1 MQETSPRSLGRSLCT
16 FLPVAAPWL
25 LFVLLSIV
33 LRTDVLKANPVWA
46 DEIIYFRSLK
56 TVCEAGWPMAA
67 NGTFEATAILG
78 NFGSAGLIPMLL
90 YAPFGFVFGVTS
102 HTILLCNAFWVS
114 VGMLVFILLRKPSY
128 KVCLLLTGS
137 LITYV
142 PYILYCTTCMTEI
155 FSYAIILLYLA
166 FLLTYYEKRSK
177 VFLLLCVMTFALACL
192 YRSYYGWLA
201 VPLGLSIGRFRFTK
215 KTLLSLIGLLFF
227 GFVSCLIGECF
238 ISTNFNSFLY
248 RLLNAGDLYT
258 AWRMLLSHVKSNLL
272 DVFNRGEC
280 QPIELFLF
288 AGYAFMMLITLI
300 GAFIGK
306 RNKNQEYVLRFDLLG
321 IFLLMAALL
330 ITTICLYDLRDWRGF
345 RILAPIL
352 WMAIL
357 FTVSRGYYVASGTSA
372 VIAVVSL
379 IWLLANPPIGA
390 FADRARFTEP
400 VKNEKL
406 TQAVQFVSVCD
417 EANDDSFVNTVR
429 TDLYSLQF
437 AEELDSRM
445 GVQYGW
451 LTADT
456 VEKSHWLVTDYL
468 RCAITGYVCAADFG
482 DYKVYERVLPEE
494 VTE

>member
-1 MQETSPRSLGRSLCT
+1 MQKTFPRSLGRSLCT

-25 LFVLLSIV
+25 LLGLLSIV
-33 LRTDVLKANPVWA
+33 LKTNVLKANPVWA

-67 NGTFEATAILG
+67 NGTFEATAKLG
-78 NFGSAGLIPMLL
+78 NFGSAGLVPTLL
-90 YAPFGFVFGVTS
+90 YAPFGFAFGVTP
-102 HTILLCNAFWVS
+102 HTILLCNVFWVS
-114 VGMLVFILLRKPSY
+114 VGMLVFLLLRKPSN

-137 LITYV
+137 LMTYV
-142 PYILYCTTCMTEI
+142 PFILYCITSMTEI
-155 FSYAIILLYLA
+155 FSYALILLYLA

-177 VFLLLCVMTFALACL
+177 VSLLFCVLTFALACL

-201 VPLGLSIGRFRFTK
+201 VPLGLSIGRFRFSR
-215 KTLLSLIGLLFF
+215 KTLLSLLGLLLF
-227 GFVSCLIGECF
+227 GFVCCLVGECF
-238 ISTNFNSFLY
+238 VSTNFNSFLY
-248 RLLNAGDLYT
+248 RLLHAGDFYT

-272 DVFNRGEC
+272 DVFSRGEC

-288 AGYAFMMLITLI
+288 AGYAFMMLIMLI

-306 RNKNQEYVLRFDLLG
+306 QNENQKYALRFDLLG
-321 IFLLMAALL
+321 MFLLMAALL

-357 FTVSRGYYVASGTSA
+357 YTISRGDYAASGISA

-379 IWLLANPPIGA
+379 IWLLTNPPVGA
-390 FADRARFTEP
+390 FADPDRFTEP

-406 TQAVQFVSVCD
+406 TQAVQFISISD
-417 EANDDSFVNTVR
+417 ETDDPFANTVR
-429 TDLYSLQF
+429 TDLYNLQF
-437 AEELDSRM
+437 AEELDPRM
-445 GVQYGW
+445 GIQYGW
-451 LTADT
+451 LTTDT

-468 RCAITGYVCAADFG
+468 RCAVTGYVCAADFG